1 MVRLAKRDHFKVTSL
16 SRPISTT
23 KNVVYIA
30 RPVLI
35 ADHSRQLFD
44 AGKMRPRLSCATFG
58 LGFLLTQ
65 WAALS

>member
-1 MVRLAKRDHFKVTSL
+1 MMS
-16 SRPISTT
+16 
-23 KNVVYIA
+23 IA

-35 ADHSRQLFD
+35 ADHAGQLFD
-44 AGKMRPRLSCATFG
+44 AGKMRPRLSCPTFG